1 MESHEIWANLERVF
15 HLTPRQL
22 YDNPEMEELHRDC
35 RRAVMKMSNSEKRDS
50 LSRYVRDVMLTEDVI
65 SHGGGWEHVL
75 AFLDWVDGG
84 ME

>member
-1 MESHEIWANLERVF
+1 MVPHEIWTNLEMIF

-22 YDNPEMEELHRDC
+22 YDSPEMEELHRDC
-35 RRAVMKMSNSEKRDS
+35 RRAVTRMSNSEKRDS
-50 LSRYVRDVMLTEDVI
+50 LSRYVRDVMLTEDQI
-65 SHGGGWEHVL
+65 AHGGGWETVL